1 MKTELLRQRIK
12 SIRHQLREK
21 GIDCLILTK
30 AADVTYVTA
39 FGGEDS
45 WAAITQNTL
54 YLITDSRYIE
64 QARKECVR
72 TTLVQ
77 RKGVITEAAAQL
89 VAKLKGVR
97 TAAIDKSVSLAAYEA
112 LKKGLRVPLRSVSGT
127 IEGPRSV
134 KDATEVAA
142 IEKAA
147 ALSARALAKTTAFF
161 KPGICESELVGVLDL
176 EIRRLGCKPG
186 FETIVAFGPNASRP
200 HHQPGPRK
208 LRKTDTILIDFG
220 ARFGGYTADIT
231 RCFVLGKPSAAYQRA
246 YDVTAKAQTAA
257 IAVARAGAKL
267 RDVDEAA
274 RKVVR
279 DSGLPVYGYGT
290 GHGIGLEIHED
301 PFLRPESKGTLQA
314 GQILTIEPGVYIPG
328 KLGVRIEDDILITEN
343 GCKILTGACPHLQF

>member
-1 MKTELLRQRIK
+1 MKTELVRQRIK
-12 SIRHQLREK
+12 SIRRRLREK

-30 AADVTYVTA
+30 AADVTYVTS

-45 WAAITQNTL
+45 WAAITQNTV

-77 RKGVITEAAAQL
+77 RKGLITEAAAQL
-89 VAKLKGVR
+89 VAKLKGACTV
-97 TAAIDKSVSLAAYEA
+97 AIDKSVSLAAYEA
-112 LKKGLRVPLRSVSGT
+112 LKKSLRVPLRSVSGIT
-127 IEGPRSV
+127 EGLRSV

-142 IEKAA
+142 IKKAA
-147 ALSARALAKTTAFF
+147 ALSARAMAKTTAFF
-161 KPGICESELVGVLDL
+161 KPGICESELVGILDL

-220 ARFGGYTADIT
+220 ARFDGYTADIT
-231 RCFVLGKPSAAYQRA
+231 RCFVLGKPCAAYRRA
-246 YDVTAKAQTAA
+246 YDVTARAQAAA
-257 IAVARAGAKL
+257 IAVAKAGAKL

-290 GHGIGLEIHED
+290 GHGVGLEIHED

-328 KLGVRIEDDILITEN
+328 KLGVRIEDDILITES

>member
-1 MKTELLRQRIK
+1 MKTQPIPQRVK
-12 SIRHQLREK
+12 NIRRRLREK

-30 AADVTYVTA
+30 AVDVTYVTA
-39 FGGEDS
+39 FRGEDS
-45 WAAITQNTL
+45 WAAITPNAV

-72 TTLVQ
+72 TSFVQ
-77 RKGVITEAAAQL
+77 RTGPITQATAQL
-89 VAKLKGVR
+89 VKRLKSDAV
-97 TAAIDKSVSLAAYEA
+97 AIDKAVSLAAWQA
-112 LKKGLRVPLRSVSGT
+112 LKKGLRRPLKGISGMT
-127 IEGPRSV
+127 EGLRAV
-134 KDATEVAA
+134 KDATELAR
-142 IEKAA
+142 IKKAA
-147 ALSARALAKTTAFF
+147 ELSAKALARATAFF
-161 KPGICESELVGVLDL
+161 KPGICESELGGIVDL

-220 ARFGGYTADIT
+220 ARFEGYTADIT
-231 RCFVLGKPSAAYQRA
+231 RCFVLGKPSAAYRRA
-246 YDVTAKAQTAA
+246 CEVTARSQAAA
-257 IAVARAGAKL
+257 IAAARAGAKL

-279 DSGLPVYGYGT
+279 DSGFPVYGYGT

-314 GQILTIEPGVYIPG
+314 GQILTIEPGVYLPG

-343 GCKILTGACPHLQF
+343 GCQVLTGACPHLRL